1 MNTTATVTPLGIQ
14 TQADKLR
21 ITEIF
26 ASIQGESTSVG
37 KPTVFIRLTGCPLR
51 CQYCDTAYAF
61 SGGEWMQ
68 FEQIKTT
75 VASHKL
81 KYVTVTGGEP
91 LAQKSC
97 AQLLTQLCDQ
107 DYIVSLETSGALDIS
122 EVDPRVI
129 KVMDIK
135 TPSSQEVSKNRW
147 ENIHYLREQDQVK
160 FVICN
165 QSDYVWAKNI
175 VAEYQLQD
183 RCEVLFS
190 PMMEVEGSG
199 LENFEAKHLAEWIV
213 EDCLNVRFQLQV
225 HKILWNDEPGK

>member
-1 MNTTATVTPLGIQ
+1 MTATVTPID
-14 TQADKLR
+14 TRPQAEKLR

-37 KPTVFIRLTGCPLR
+37 MPTVFIRLTGCPLR

-68 FEQIKTT
+68 MDEIFAK
-75 VASHKL
+75 VKAFNL
-81 KYVTVTGGEP
+81 KHITVTGGEP

-97 AQLLTQLCDQ
+97 LSLLSKLCDQ
-107 DYIVSLETSGALDIS
+107 DYSVSLETSGALDIS
-122 EVDPRVI
+122 QVDPRVV

-135 TPSSQEVSKNRW
+135 TPASEEMSKNRW
-147 ENIHYLREQDQVK
+147 ENISYLREQDQVK

-165 QSDYVWAKNI
+165 QSDYVWAKNMLS
-175 VAEYQLQD
+175 EYQLRD

-190 PMMEVEGSG
+190 PMMAERDNDS
-199 LENFEAKHLAEWIV
+199 LEAKQLAEWIV
-213 EDCLNVRFQLQV
+213 QDQLNVRFQLQL
-225 HKILWNDEPGK
+225 HKILWGNVPGK

>member
-1 MNTTATVTPLGIQ
+1 MTATITPLG
-14 TQADKLR
+14 TSPKLDKLR

-37 KPTVFIRLTGCPLR
+37 MPTVFVRLTGCPLR

-61 SGGEWMQ
+61 SGGTWMQ
-68 FEQIKTT
+68 FDEIATK
-75 VASHKL
+75 VKSFNL
-81 KYVTVTGGEP
+81 KHVTVTGGEP

-97 AQLLTQLCDQ
+97 LNLLSTLCDQ
-107 DYIVSLETSGALDIS
+107 DYNVSLETSGALDIS

-135 TPSSQEVSKNRW
+135 TPASDEVSKNCW
-147 ENIHYLREQDQVK
+147 NNISYLREQDQVK

-165 QSDYVWAKNI
+165 QPDYVWAKNI
-175 VAEYQLQD
+175 VVEHQLTD

-190 PMMEVEGSG
+190 PMMEVEGNNVEP
-199 LENFEAKHLAEWIV
+199 LEAKQLAEWIV
-213 EDCLNVRFQLQV
+213 QDQLNVRFQLQL
-225 HKILWNDEPGK
+225 HKILWGDVSGK

>member
-1 MNTTATVTPLGIQ
+1 MTATITPLGIKP
-14 TQADKLR
+14 QADKLR

-26 ASIQGESTSVG
+26 ASIQGESLTVG
-37 KPTVFIRLTGCPLR
+37 RPTVFIRLTGCPLR

-68 FEQIKTT
+68 FEEITRK
-75 VASHKL
+75 VARHNL
-81 KYVTVTGGEP
+81 KHVTVTGGEP

-97 AQLLTQLCDQ
+97 LSLLRKLCDQ
-107 DYIVSLETSGALDIS
+107 NFIVSLETSGALDIS

-135 TPSSQEVSKNRW
+135 TPASQEVTKNRW
-147 ENIHYLREQDQVK
+147 ENIAYLREKDQVK

-175 VAEYQLQD
+175 VAEHQLQD

-190 PMMEVEGSG
+190 PMMEVVGSG
-199 LENFEAKHLAEWIV
+199 IENFEAKHLAEWIV
-213 EDCLNVRFQLQV
+213 QDQLNVRFQLQI
-225 HKILWNDEPGK
+225 HKMLWGNSPGK

>member
-1 MNTTATVTPLGIQ
+1 MTATVTPLDNHPQ
-14 TQADKLR
+14 VEKLR

-37 KPTVFIRLTGCPLR
+37 MPTVFVRLTGCPLR

-68 FEQIKTT
+68 LDEIATKVKSF
-75 VASHKL
+75 KL
-81 KYVTVTGGEP
+81 KHVTVTGGEP

-97 AQLLTQLCDQ
+97 LNLLSKLCDK
-107 DYIVSLETSGALDIS
+107 DYKVSLETSGALDIS
-122 EVDPRVI
+122 EVDPRVV
-129 KVMDIK
+129 KVVDIK
-135 TPSSQEVSKNRW
+135 TPASDEVSKNRW
-147 ENIHYLREQDQVK
+147 ENISYLREQDQVK

-175 VAEYQLQD
+175 LSEYQLRD

-190 PMMEVEGSG
+190 PVMNEVSTDR
-199 LENFEAKHLAEWIV
+199 LEAKQLAEWIV
-213 EDCLNVRFQLQV
+213 QDQLDVRFQLQL
-225 HKILWNDEPGK
+225 HKIIWGDVPGK

>member
-1 MNTTATVTPLGIQ
+1 MTKTATITPLG
-14 TQADKLR
+14 TSPQADKLR

-37 KPTVFIRLTGCPLR
+37 MPTVFVRLTGCPLR

-61 SGGEWMQ
+61 SGGSWMQ
-68 FEQIKTT
+68 FEEISAKVKTFN
-75 VASHKL
+75 L

-91 LAQKSC
+91 LAQKAC
-97 AQLLTQLCDQ
+97 LKLLTTLCDQ
-107 DYIVSLETSGALDIS
+107 EFKVSLETSGALDID

-135 TPSSQEVSKNRW
+135 TPASEEVSKNRW
-147 ENIHYLREQDQVK
+147 ENISYLREQDQVK

-175 VAEYQLQD
+175 VAEHQLRD

-190 PMMEVEGSG
+190 PMMEIEESNQKP
-199 LENFEAKHLAEWIV
+199 LEPRQLAEWIV
-213 EDCLNVRFQLQV
+213 EDQLNVRFQLQL
-225 HKILWNDEPGK
+225 HKLLWGNVAGK

>member
-1 MNTTATVTPLGIQ
+1 MTATVTPLG
-14 TQADKLR
+14 THLEAEKLR

-37 KPTVFIRLTGCPLR
+37 MPTVFVRLTGCPLR

-61 SGGEWMQ
+61 SGGEWMRLDEIATKVK
-68 FEQIKTT
+68 FFNLN
-75 VASHKL
+75 H
-81 KYVTVTGGEP
+81 VTVTGGEP

-97 AQLLTQLCDQ
+97 LSLLYKLCDQ
-107 DYIVSLETSGALDIS
+107 NYKVSLETSGALNIS
-122 EVDPRVI
+122 EVDPRVV

-135 TPSSQEVSKNRW
+135 TPASQEVSKNLW
-147 ENIHYLREQDQVK
+147 ENIGYLREQDQVK

-175 VAEYQLQD
+175 LAEYQLRD

-190 PMMEVEGSG
+190 PVMDEADVDQ
-199 LENFEAKHLAEWIV
+199 FEAKQLAEWIV
-213 EDCLNVRFQLQV
+213 QDQLDVRFQLQL
-225 HKILWNDEPGK
+225 HKILWGNVPGK